1 MRQGQRAGS
10 SNVVHEIVGGH
21 MPAMMRK
28 LVARMMEVVLIKS
41 IDETFVCLEWGQP
54 GIGAR

>member
-1 MRQGQRAGS
+1 
-10 SNVVHEIVGGH
+10 

>member
-1 MRQGQRAGS
+1 M
-10 SNVVHEIVGGH
+10 VHEIVGGR

-28 LVARMMEVVLIKS
+28 LVARMMEVVLVQS

-54 GIGAR
+54 GIEAR